1 MMAETMRLEELLSR
15 FTEEVDALEAQ
26 HLEGRRVLPA
36 YDGGRLV
43 YDGGRPA
50 VWVSKAPEPTY
61 TAYFSVRLF
70 ELWDDLLQDL
80 VNHVEPNAK
89 RCEGPL
95 RLVRRQGP
103 PRPR

>member
-1 MMAETMRLEELLSR
+1 MVAEIMRLEELLSR

-50 VWVSKAPEPTY
+50 VW
-61 TAYFSVRLF
+61 
-70 ELWDDLLQDL
+70 
-80 VNHVEPNAK
+80 
-89 RCEGPL
+89 
-95 RLVRRQGP
+95 
-103 PRPR
+103 